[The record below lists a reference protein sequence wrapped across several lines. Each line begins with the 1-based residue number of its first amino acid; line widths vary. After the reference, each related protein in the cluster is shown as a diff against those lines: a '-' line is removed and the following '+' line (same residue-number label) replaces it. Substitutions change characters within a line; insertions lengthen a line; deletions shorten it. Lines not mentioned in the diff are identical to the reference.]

1 MISTSDRHCNTWL
14 AHSSGLCLLIQ
25 CLLRQTE
32 GVFTE
37 PRPNELNGPN
47 SPSSLPL
54 QTVFSALC
62 RALQCVRALLH
73 DGTKASSSFLYS
85 LWIALLSHELQLY
98 ETIWQAI
105 KKINKYAI
113 QESIRSISMAGF
125 IKKKKKTSQ
134 SEPIVYRYKTDRFVI
149 SNCKKAFSA
158 QWQEPTE
165 VCHFKCSIFA
175 YGQFVLDNFYW
186 DKSHQL

>member
-125 IKKKKKTSQ
+125 IKKQKKQANLSPLFIDIKLTGLLFQTVKKHFQLSGKNPQ
-134 SEPIVYRYKTDRFVI
+134 KFAI
-149 SNCKKAFSA
+149 SNVPSLHMGNLF
-158 QWQEPTE
+158 
-165 VCHFKCSIFA
+165 
-175 YGQFVLDNFYW
+175 
-186 DKSHQL
+186 